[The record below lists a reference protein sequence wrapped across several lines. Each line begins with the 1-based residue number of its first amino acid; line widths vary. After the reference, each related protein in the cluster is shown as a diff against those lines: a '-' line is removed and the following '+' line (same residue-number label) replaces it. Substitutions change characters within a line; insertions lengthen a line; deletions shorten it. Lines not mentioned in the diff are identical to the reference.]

1 MALKG
6 KRVLLTG
13 AGGFTGSHL
22 SVELRKQGAAVL
34 TLTARDGNRVDISDW
49 QRVRELG
56 SRMGR
61 VDLVFHLAAQMFVP
75 YSFENP
81 RKTYEANVLGTLN
94 MLELCRIYNVERIVF
109 ASSYVYGSPQY
120 LPVDEEHPLNP
131 ASPYARSKAM
141 CESLCKAFHEDYG
154 LKCTI
159 LRPFNI
165 YGERQ
170 RDIFLIPSILEQ
182 IVDRRIKL
190 LDPEPRRDLL
200 YITDAIEA
208 YIKAGEY
215 DGTAF
220 EVFNIGSG
228 LSYSVD
234 EIVRSILEIWSQK
247 VEVSYQHLRRK
258 TEIMDVVANVQK
270 AQKKLGWAPKVE
282 LKEGLGKYI
291 KWYKDQLKLNI

>member
-22 SVELRKQGAAVL
+22 SVELRKQGAEVL

-182 IVDRRIKL
+182 IVDRRIEL

-258 TEIMDVVANVQK
+258 NEIMDVVANVQK
-270 AQKKLGWAPKVE
+270 AQKKLGWTPKVE

>member
-1 MALKG
+1 MTLKG

-13 AGGFTGSHL
+13 TGGFTGSHL
-22 SVELRKQGAAVL
+22 SAELRKQGAEVL
-34 TLTARDGNRVDISDW
+34 TLTARAGNRFDVRDW
-49 QRVRELG
+49 QRVRELI
-56 SRMGR
+56 SRMDR
-61 VDLVFHLAAQMFVP
+61 LDLVFHLAAMMFVP

-81 RKTYEANVLGTLN
+81 RETYETNVLGTLN
-94 MLELCRIYNVERIVF
+94 MLELCRIYNVEKIVF
-109 ASSYVYGSPQY
+109 ASSYVYGPPRY

-165 YGERQ
+165 YGEKQ
-170 RDIFLIPSILEQ
+170 RDIFLIPSILKQ
-182 IVDRRIKL
+182 IVDGRIEL

-234 EIVRSILEIWSQK
+234 EIVRSILEIWGQK
-247 VEVSYQHLRRK
+247 VEVRYHHLRRK
-258 TEIMDVVANVQK
+258 NEIMDVVANVQK
-270 AQKKLGWAPKVE
+270 AQKKLGWTPKVE

-291 KWYKDQLKLNI
+291 KWYKDQHKLNI